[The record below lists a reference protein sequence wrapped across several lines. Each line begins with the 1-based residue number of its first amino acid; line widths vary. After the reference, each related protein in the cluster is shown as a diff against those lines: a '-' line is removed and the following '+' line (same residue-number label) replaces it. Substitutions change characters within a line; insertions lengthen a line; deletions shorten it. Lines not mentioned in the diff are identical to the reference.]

1 MDIVFKPEDEST
13 TVMAVGP
20 GHVFSLAREQS
31 AMMRLVLIK
40 RDVEDDPYVAM
51 DIETGVTCVL
61 KPTDRVIERPGVWCE
76 DCADCAKAAES
87 GIETRNGEG

>member
-13 TVMAVGP
+13 TVMAVWP
-20 GHVFSLAREQS
+20 GHVFSLAREHS
-31 AMMRLVLIK
+31 AGMRLVLIK

-61 KPTDRVIERPGVWCE
+61 KPTDRVFERLGMWCE
-76 DCADCAKAAES
+76 ACQACPKAKEVM
-87 GIETRNGEG
+87 